1 MTLQGQGFPQ
11 DWREERHT
19 KQITPFLT
27 PSQFAEVKRFAVE
40 NNSSVSEVVR
50 ASLSLFLATYSVEG
64 GEKYVSDRQS
74 KAKSKKQKKA
84 VTA

>member
-1 MTLQGQGFPQ
+1 MTYQ

-27 PSQFAEVKRFAVE
+27 PSLFTEVQRFAKE
-40 NNSSVSEVVR
+40 NKVSVSEVVR
-50 ASLSLFLATYSVEG
+50 ASLSLFLATYSAND
-64 GEKYVSDRQS
+64 GEKYVSDRHA
-74 KAKSKKQKKA
+74 KAKKGKKAKKA